1 LQAEEKVSLNVLFQH
16 KHSNRFEINQMASS
30 SSMMVR
36 SASNRTGVA
45 TGEPAHDRLYRKG
58 LIVAARQQI
67 AHEDYKRQESMR
79 EVFETDAIQDCT
91 FHPRINLTSAS
102 VSGRWESSPHR
113 ACERLYELGKMQADL
128 REERQ
133 LELKQEIDNERD
145 RFTPRTTK
153 EEQDLL
159 YRRLTKMSHTAR
171 QQLRMMEL
179 QKPPPFKSAEVKA
192 TSSFY
197 ERAVKRRNE
206 GEKLREAQRKQIE
219 ANLAEQNKK
228 AIDVI
233 RQRGGP
239 SCVSGNKDCT
249 CPGHH
254 HNEHAEA
261 PATSQQQRS
270 KTPPAGGGQRKVV
283 ATSNRLLAIPAH
295 RLQDTRFVDPNA
307 SVGSRSARGHSS
319 TQQPSTWHADSPYFA
334 HLAHAQQPT
343 ESSYHHAAA
352 VSEPL
357 KGRLSLEDLERHER
371 LMREIERY

>member
-1 LQAEEKVSLNVLFQH
+1 
-16 KHSNRFEINQMASS
+16 
-30 SSMMVR
+30 MVR
-36 SASNRTGVA
+36 SVSNRTGP
-45 TGEPAHDRLYRKG
+45 THQEEPAHDRLYRKG

-67 AHEDYKRQESMR
+67 AHEDHMRQQSMR
-79 EVFETDAIQDCT
+79 KVLETDAIQECT

-102 VSGRWESSPHR
+102 VSGRWESSPNR
-113 ACERLYELGKMQADL
+113 ACDRLYELGKVQAEI

-133 LELKQEIDNERD
+133 LEVQQEVDNERD

-159 YRRLTKMSHTAR
+159 YRRLTKMSYTAR
-171 QQLRMMEL
+171 QQLRMNEL
-179 QKPPPFKSAEVKA
+179 QKPPPFKSTLSKA
-192 TSSFY
+192 TNSFY

-219 ANLAEQNKK
+219 ANYAEQNKK

-233 RQRGGP
+233 RERGGP

-249 CPGHH
+249 CPGHR
-254 HNEHAEA
+254 HNEHHHET
-261 PATSQQQRS
+261 ATNQQQQRS
-270 KTPPAGGGQRKVV
+270 KTPPVGQRKVV
-283 ATSNRLLAIPAH
+283 ATSNRLLAIPVH
-295 RLQDTRFVDPNA
+295 RLQDARFVDPNA
-307 SVGSRSARGHSS
+307 SLGARSARGVSS
-319 TQQPSTWHADSPYFA
+319 TQQHAAMDSPYFA
-334 HLAHAQQPT
+334 HLAHAQPI
-343 ESSYHHAAA
+343 EPSYHHHAAA